1 MSRADLTKAPAEV
14 AAMFDDVAE
23 RYDITNDVLALGRT
37 RVWRRAVV
45 DAVDPKPGQFILDLA
60 AGTGTSSVPFA
71 QAGATVVPTDFS
83 LGMLQVGRRRQPR
96 LPSLPVMACICRFEP
111 GCSMRRQSPVACE
124 ISTIV
129 PWGSP
134 SFAGSYAR
142 AAVSSS
148 ASSRSRPCR
157 LFAPSTPSTS

>member
-71 QAGATVVPTDFS
+71 QAAEVFPSRTGS
-83 LGMLQVGRRRQPR
+83 LSSETCRNFTGDMFR
-96 LPSLPVMACICRFEP
+96 LPDS
-111 GCSMRRQSPVACE
+111 
-124 ISTIV
+124 
-129 PWGSP
+129 
-134 SFAGSYAR
+134 
-142 AAVSSS
+142 
-148 ASSRSRPCR
+148 
-157 LFAPSTPSTS
+157 

>member
-96 LPSLPVMACICRFEP
+96 LPFVAGDGMHLPFRTGVFDAAKYPRSFRGARRASP
-111 GCSMRRQSPVACE
+111 GRAPGG
-124 ISTIV
+124 
-129 PWGSP
+129 P
-134 SFAGSYAR
+134 AGR
-142 AAVSSS
+142 V
-148 ASSRSRPCR
+148 
-157 LFAPSTPSTS
+157 

>member
-71 QAGATVVPTDFS
+71 RAGDVPN
-83 LGMLQVGRRRQPR
+83 
-96 LPSLPVMACICRFEP
+96 
-111 GCSMRRQSPVACE
+111 CSV
-124 ISTIV
+124 T
-129 PWGSP
+129 
-134 SFAGSYAR
+134 SYAFNEAQGKHGKLQLKLTNFVAPLE
-142 AAVSSS
+142 AAGTRITVQKDVP
-148 ASSRSRPCR
+148 A
-157 LFAPSTPSTS
+157 APKA